1 MEEIKMLKEIRER
14 LENLEVSNEEIER
27 AESILKKYSG
37 INREFAANL
46 YNNNNFRRKLKA
58 KNLWDSKTT
67 GINFNERYLGKAE
80 CKVAKQN
87 LWSKGNKTR
96 IYFDILVDDE
106 FLSTGHYIE
115 INKN

>member
-1 MEEIKMLKEIRER
+1 MLKEIREK
-14 LENLEVSNEEIER
+14 LENLGIVKEEIER
-27 AESILKKYSG
+27 AENILAKYNKA
-37 INREFAANL
+37 NREFAASL
-46 YNNNNFRRKLKA
+46 YNDNNFRRKIKA
-58 KNLWDSKTT
+58 KNLWNSEDM
-67 GINFNERYLGKAE
+67 GIDFNERYLGKAE
-80 CKVAKQN
+80 CRVTKQN

>member
-1 MEEIKMLKEIRER
+1 MLKEIRER
-14 LENLEVSNEEIER
+14 LENLEVSTEEIER

-46 YNNNNFRRKLKA
+46 YNDNNFRRKLKA
-58 KNLWDSKTT
+58 KNLWNSEM
-67 GINFNERYLGKAE
+67 GIDFNERYLGKAE
-80 CKVAKQN
+80 CKVTKQN

-96 IYFDILVDDE
+96 IYFDILVDGE

>member
-1 MEEIKMLKEIRER
+1 MLKEIREK

-46 YNNNNFRRKLKA
+46 YNDNNFRRKLKA

-80 CKVAKQN
+80 CKVTKQN
-87 LWSKGNKTR
+87 VWAKGNKIR

-106 FLSTGHYIE
+106 FLITGHYIE